1 MLIIHPSS
9 FSVQNTSETVTKAP
23 ILLRHFTQTVADAFQ
38 RGKKNWCLFS
48 NLDDHSFPVLH
59 INNIFQSPLTT
70 GPNLPLQ
77 NPCVS
82 WAVLGV
88 GETQGA
94 HLSHVSLERDGGLPV
109 LAVGVL

>member
-1 MLIIHPSS
+1 MLS
-9 FSVQNTSETVTKAP
+9 
-23 ILLRHFTQTVADAFQ
+23 
-38 RGKKNWCLFS
+38 RGEKKKWCLLS

-94 HLSHVSLERDGGLPV
+94 HLSHVSLEEDGGLPV